1 MTSYKCPLISFIL
14 LASSAWEVN
23 GGVVLEKWNMIATKK
38 VENDLFVVGV
48 DAAVDFFFSFYM
60 HEYFLIVDIIQKEEQ
75 IPF

>member
-48 DAAVDFFFSFYM
+48 DAAVYFFFSFYM